1 MKKEVFEA
9 IATLV
14 GVVIGAGILGIPYVI
29 AKSGLLVGIID
40 ILIIGATML
49 MMNLFLG
56 EIVLRTRGDHQL
68 TGYAEIYL
76 GQKGKFF
83 MTLAMFI
90 GTYGALTAYL
100 IGEGKVLS
108 AIFGG
113 PEILYSLIFFLIVS
127 IIVANG
133 IKMVEKAELLFVTIF
148 LTIIIAICAIAIF
161 HTNTA
166 NWVEYDFTQMFLPFG
181 VVLFAF
187 LGSAA
192 IPEMREELINHRKDM
207 KKAILIGSCIP
218 IIVYLLFAA
227 AVVGV
232 SGKDTT
238 EIATIGLGQNLG
250 EGMII
255 LSNIFAMLTMT
266 TAFIALSLAIVEVWN
281 YDYKLKRKFSL
292 WLTLS
297 IPLIAFLLGIKS
309 FINTIGIVGA
319 FAGGIEGILIVMMMM
334 KARKYGNRTPEY
346 SIKGAKIISV
356 LIMTVFILGMAYVV
370 LKNLKMISF

>member
-166 NWVEYDFTQMFLPFG
+166 NWVQYDFTQMFLPFG